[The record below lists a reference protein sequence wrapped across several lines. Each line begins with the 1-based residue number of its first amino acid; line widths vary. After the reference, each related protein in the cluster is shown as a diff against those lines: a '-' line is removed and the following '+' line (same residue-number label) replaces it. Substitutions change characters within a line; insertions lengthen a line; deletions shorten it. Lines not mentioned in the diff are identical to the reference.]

1 MIVNVNQC
9 ASMFDETL
17 HVFKF
22 SAIAKQVNKSAGS
35 VKSGSALVEID
46 INLLMHLLMIENND
60 SKLKKIMCTC
70 IVCTAVPS
78 QVVITQKPDIKT
90 RLLQSAKKTADTK
103 KRAVSI
109 SWATPGLYMTTHK
122 KVTVPGL

>member
-9 ASMFDETL
+9 SSMFDETL

-35 VKSGSALVEID
+35 VKSGSALVETD
-46 INLLMHLLMIENND
+46 LSLLLHLLMIENND
-60 SKLKKIMCTC
+60 SKFKKIMCTC
-70 IVCTAVPS
+70 IVS

-109 SWATPGLYMTTHK
+109 SWATPGLYMTTQK

>member
-35 VKSGSALVEID
+35 VKSGSALVEAD
-46 INLLMHLLMIENND
+46 LSLLLHLLMIENND
-60 SKLKKIMCTC
+60 SKFKKNYVYMYCMNCCSITGGHNSKARYQNQ
-70 IVCTAVPS
+70 TAAIS
-78 QVVITQKPDIKT
+78 QEDSRHKEES
-90 RLLQSAKKTADTK
+90 RL
-103 KRAVSI
+103 
-109 SWATPGLYMTTHK
+109 H
-122 KVTVPGL
+122 

>member
-35 VKSGSALVEID
+35 VKSGSALVETD
-46 INLLMHLLMIENND
+46 INLLLHLLMI
-60 SKLKKIMCTC
+60 
-70 IVCTAVPS
+70 
-78 QVVITQKPDIKT
+78 
-90 RLLQSAKKTADTK
+90 
-103 KRAVSI
+103 
-109 SWATPGLYMTTHK
+109 
-122 KVTVPGL
+122 

>member
-35 VKSGSALVEID
+35 VKSGSALVETD
-46 INLLMHLLMIENND
+46 LSLLLHLLMIENND
-60 SKLKKIMCTC
+60 SKFKKIMCTC
-70 IVCTAVPS
+70 TCIV
-78 QVVITQKPDIKT
+78 
-90 RLLQSAKKTADTK
+90 
-103 KRAVSI
+103 
-109 SWATPGLYMTTHK
+109 
-122 KVTVPGL
+122 